1 MLKKEVQ
8 KNRFQQNEED
18 SMNELKSHVIKR
30 ETMQNF
36 ENLRNHFSPQNEYKS
51 KYQSRLDGK
60 ISPKNFRSQYFS
72 PENEMKYSS
81 KYHSN
86 HHKISSRIGNI
97 ETNVRK
103 ELDDLF
109 RRKNS

>member
-1 MLKKEVQ
+1 
-8 KNRFQQNEED
+8 
-18 SMNELKSHVIKR
+18 
-30 ETMQNF
+30 MQNF

-51 KYQSRLDGK
+51 KYHRRLDGN

-97 ETNVRK
+97 ENNVRK